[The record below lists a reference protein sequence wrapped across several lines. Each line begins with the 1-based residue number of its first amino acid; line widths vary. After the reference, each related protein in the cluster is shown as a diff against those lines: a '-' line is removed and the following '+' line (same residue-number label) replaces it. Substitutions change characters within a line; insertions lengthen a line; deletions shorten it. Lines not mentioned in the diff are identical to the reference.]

1 MHVICVSDASFGKD
15 VHPFVGGFLEW
26 RHGPVGW
33 HARKVKNFT
42 PQSSCEIETAGV
54 VLTVKEGLFV
64 KDNLEFLGVE
74 MDGPMAGITD
84 NKAAKDVIH
93 NPGATKRT
101 THFARWLHFARE
113 LCLLNALKM
122 YLVTRLPIASMWIFQ
137 KG

>member
-1 MHVICVSDASFGKD
+1 M
-15 VHPFVGGFLEW
+15 
-26 RHGPVGW
+26 
-33 HARKVKNFT
+33 KNFT

-64 KDNLEFLGVE
+64 KDNLEFLGIE

-122 YLVTRLPIASMWIFQ
+122 YLVTTDQMIADIFTKPLPKTAFLHCRSYLMTSSA
-137 KG
+137 